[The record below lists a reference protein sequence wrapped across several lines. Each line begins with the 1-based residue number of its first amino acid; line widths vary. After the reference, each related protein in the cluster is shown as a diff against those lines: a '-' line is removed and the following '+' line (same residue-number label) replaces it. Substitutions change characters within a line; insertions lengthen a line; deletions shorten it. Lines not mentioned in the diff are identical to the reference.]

1 MASDSDSQPL
11 LEASAISKRFGV
23 VRALEAV
30 SAQFYPG
37 EVVAV
42 MGENGAGKSTLMKC
56 LAGVHQPTEGQVLHK
71 GVPTRIA
78 SVRAAERLG
87 IAFIHQELNLAEN
100 LNIGANVFLG
110 REPRSFGPFFDQGEI
125 RRRTS
130 KLLADLQLDLSPDTP
145 VRELSIGLR
154 QMVEI
159 AKALSQ
165 KAQILIMDEP
175 TSSLSLHETRVL
187 FKLVN
192 KLRDEGMCIV
202 FISHRMAEVEELADR
217 VIVLRDGVNS
227 GELAKEE
234 ISHDRIVSLMV
245 GRKLAV
251 HEKAM
256 CPTGEVLLDVKDLR
270 VARFPEVSVSFQLRA
285 GEVVGMAGLV
295 GAGRT
300 EIARAIFGID
310 RPVGGSVQVKGQS
323 ISIKHP
329 RDAIR
334 AGIALVPEDRKAQ
347 GVILNL
353 ALRDNVAMVGMDR
366 WQRAGFVNDKKIDQV
381 AASAR
386 DSLRIR
392 TPSTRQQVSMLS
404 GGNQQ
409 KVVLAKWMPLN
420 PRIFLLDE
428 PTRGIDVGSKSEI
441 YEVIARM
448 TSEGAAV
455 LAISSELEEILR
467 ISDRVLVMHEGR
479 IAGNVSRESDQFSE
493 HGIMQLATGGK

>member
-1 MASDSDSQPL
+1 MASDPDSKPL
-11 LEASAISKRFGV
+11 LEACAISKRFGG
-23 VRALEAV
+23 VRALEGV
-30 SAQFYPG
+30 SASFHSG
-37 EVVAV
+37 EIVAV

-56 LAGVHQPTEGQVLHK
+56 LAGVHQPNEGEVHMS
-71 GVPTRIA
+71 GVPTRIPN
-78 SVRAAERLG
+78 VRAAENFG

-110 REPRSFGPFFDQGEI
+110 REPRIFGPFFDQHEI
-125 RRRTS
+125 RRRTIE
-130 KLLADLQLDLSPDTP
+130 LLGDLELDISPDTP
-145 VRELSIGLR
+145 VSKLSIGHR

-165 KAQILIMDEP
+165 KARILIMDEP
-175 TSSLSLHETRVL
+175 TSSLSLHEARVL
-187 FKLVN
+187 FRLVN

-217 VIVLRDGVNS
+217 VIVLRDGLNS
-227 GELAKEE
+227 GELAKED
-234 ISHDRIVSLMV
+234 INHDRIVSLMV
-245 GRKLAV
+245 GRKLTV
-251 HEKAM
+251 HEK
-256 CPTGEVLLDVKDLR
+256 TGGGEGEVLLDVKDLR
-270 VARFPEVSVSFQLRA
+270 VARFPDVPISFQLRA

-300 EIARAIFGID
+300 EVARAIFGID
-310 RPVGGSVQVKGQS
+310 RPLGGKVLIEGQAV
-323 ISIKHP
+323 SIKHP

-347 GVILNL
+347 GAILNL
-353 ALRDNVAMVGMDR
+353 AIRDNVAMVGMNR
-366 WQRAGFVNDKKIDQV
+366 WQKAGFVRDGLIDQV
-381 AASAR
+381 AEASR
-386 DSLRIR
+386 ESLKIC
-392 TPSTRQQVSMLS
+392 TPSIRQQVSMLS

-409 KVVLAKWMPLN
+409 KVVLAKWMPLR

-441 YEVIARM
+441 YEVIGQM

-455 LAISSELEEILR
+455 LAISSELEEVLR

-479 IAGNVSRESDQFSE
+479 IAGDVPRDSELFSE
-493 HGIMQLATGGK
+493 EGIMQLATGGK